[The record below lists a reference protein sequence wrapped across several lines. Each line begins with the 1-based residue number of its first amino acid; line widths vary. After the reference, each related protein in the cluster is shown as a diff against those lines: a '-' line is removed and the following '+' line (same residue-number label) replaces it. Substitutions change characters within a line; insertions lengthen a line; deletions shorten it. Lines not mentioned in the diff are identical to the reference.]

1 MLALPRAAPRAAPRQ
16 RTEPARVLRLMLA
29 ADVKW
34 PKYGLAVHKGYGVP
48 RHLAALREHGPC
60 PIHRRTFAPIKHMV

>member
-1 MLALPRAAPRAAPRQ
+1 
-16 RTEPARVLRLMLA
+16 MLA